1 MEKNWEDDFTN
12 LEKKIKAAQIKMS
25 GRQLNSH
32 TDILTKFITKPEE
45 EKENESQNGYIL
57 HFIYG
62 GHGIFTIGYGWHLF
76 Y

>member
-45 EKENESQNGYIL
+45 EKENES
-57 HFIYG
+57 
-62 GHGIFTIGYGWHLF
+62 
-76 Y
+76 